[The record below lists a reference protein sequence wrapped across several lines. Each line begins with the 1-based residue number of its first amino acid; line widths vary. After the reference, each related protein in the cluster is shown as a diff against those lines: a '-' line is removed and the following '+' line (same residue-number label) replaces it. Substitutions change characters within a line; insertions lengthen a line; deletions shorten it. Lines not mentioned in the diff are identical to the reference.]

1 MQCRHELSERANW
14 WAILMLGVLLPL
26 GMTAPTA
33 AADPFEKLDTA
44 ARFVPSDAAFFYSFM
59 RNREQFDI
67 VTQSNAWQKLKAMPF
82 VQMGMAVYNLQ
93 ALDTESVPGQI
104 NAALRDPEQKKLL
117 DLVAEMVSDEMFVY
131 GDQSLVGSVAL
142 MQQINGAMRYGP
154 MVLQLGGE
162 TGEFDQNQ
170 VQGVLLLAVLA
181 ENIDLIRVPELV
193 MGFRIKSTDNAAA
206 QLERLEKLV
215 RKALDEEP
223 ELTVEVGRK
232 TVAGVEYL
240 TFTVPV
246 RKLPWDELPLDNL
259 EELETEPGD
268 AKKVLAKVQSL
279 EVVVAMGVRD
289 DYVLLSVGPSTDV
302 LEKLGQGT
310 SLLAREEM
318 KLLAPFADHRV
329 ASISYLSPAMAKAL
343 SDIGQQVDDAIEAA
357 EQLLPLAKLDS
368 AEEQKVL
375 DDARAFA
382 EELKQFVPEPGPMAA
397 IGFLTDRGIES
408 YQYDWTVRTDLDGS
422 KTLGLMEHVGGNPM
436 LAVVARDSS
445 SPRQYLFLAKWA
457 DQALD
462 HVEKLALPRMEEDD
476 RDKLR
481 QVLDL
486 VRPLLKRADVAT
498 REMLLPALADGQ
510 IALVVDRKLQSKQFI
525 ESLPATDSPMPM
537 VEPALIVGVSDGD
550 LLCKAMR
557 EYVSVARDLLDGIR
571 GMEGAEI
578 PDEVRIPDPQIET
591 TAGGKLYS
599 YVLPGEWGVNEQ
611 IVPNAGLG
619 DGVAVLSLTHDHTR
633 RLLVAQSLTSG
644 GVMAEKTRPRA
655 MAVVFDM
662 AGFIELVKPWVNL
675 GLDQMDD
682 AAAGGQAEAIRQ
694 QVGTV
699 LEVLQTVRSITAEAY
714 YEDGVL
720 VTHGLVEVEDVEP

>member
-1 MQCRHELSERANW
+1 MQYRHEFSKRVSRW
-14 WAILMLGVLLPL
+14 TILVLGVTLGLGIALP
-26 GMTAPTA
+26 AA

-59 RNREQFDI
+59 RNREQFDV

-82 VQMGMAVYNLQ
+82 VQMGLAVYNLQ

-117 DLVAEMVSDEMFVY
+117 DLIAEMFSDEVFVY
-131 GDQSLVGSVAL
+131 GDQSLVGSVSL
-142 MQQINGAMRYGP
+142 LQQINGAMRYGP
-154 MVLQLGGE
+154 MVLQLSGE
-162 TGEFDQNQ
+162 TSEFDENQ
-170 VQGVLLLAVLA
+170 LQGMFLLAVLA
-181 ENIDLIRVPELV
+181 ENVDLIRVPELV
-193 MGFRIKSTDNAAA
+193 MGFRVKSVDNVAA

-215 RKALDEEP
+215 LEALVEEP
-223 ELTVEVGRK
+223 ELTVEVDRK
-232 TVAGVEYL
+232 AVAGVEYL
-240 TFTVPV
+240 TFTLPV

-259 EELETEPGD
+259 EKLETEPGD
-268 AKKVLAKVQSL
+268 ARKVLEKAQSL
-279 EVVVAMGVRD
+279 EVVVALGVRD

-302 LEKLGQGT
+302 LEKLGQDE
-310 SLLAREEM
+310 SLLACEEM
-318 KLLAPFADHRV
+318 KSLAPFADRRV
-329 ASISYLSPAMAKAL
+329 AGIGYLSRAMAKAL
-343 SDIGQQVDDAIEAA
+343 GDVEQQVDDAIEAA
-357 EQLLPLAKLDS
+357 EQLLPLAELDS
-368 AEEQKVL
+368 AEQQKVL

-382 EELKQFVPEPGPMAA
+382 EELKQFVPEPGPMTA
-397 IGFLTDRGIES
+397 ISFLTGRGIES
-408 YQYDWTVRTDLDGS
+408 YQYDWAMRADLDGS
-422 KTLGLMEHVGGNPM
+422 KTLELLDHLGGNPM

-445 SPRQYLFLAKWA
+445 SPRQYAFLAKWA
-457 DQALD
+457 ERALD

-510 IALVVDRKLQSKQFI
+510 VALVVDRRLESSQFI

-537 VEPALIVGVSDGD
+537 LEPALIVGVSDGK

-557 EYVSVARDLLDGIR
+557 EYMSVARDLLEGIR

-591 TAGGKLYS
+591 TAGGTLYS
-599 YVLPGEWGVNEQ
+599 YALPGEWGVDEQ

-619 DGVAVLSLTHDHTR
+619 DGVAVLSLTHDHSQ
-633 RLLVAQSLTSG
+633 RLLVAQSLAG
-644 GVMAEKTRPRA
+644 GGILAEKARPRA

-662 AGFIELVKPWVNL
+662 AGLIEAFKPWINL

-682 AAAGGQAEAIRQ
+682 DATGGQAEAIRQ

-699 LEVLQTVRSITAEAY
+699 LEVLQTIRSITAETY
-714 YEDGVL
+714 YEDDVL
-720 VTHGLVEVEDVEP
+720 VTHGLVEIEDMKP